1 MFVVWSRET
10 QSSCRAIW
18 LGAKNAETTER
29 AEGESS
35 SSAQPELRL
44 NCCERDNC
52 DKGSVSGDLPSRP
65 LTRPKTNEVA
75 SLGSRTSLNCLNK
88 KSVDIFMM
96 SHNV

>member
-18 LGAKNAETTER
+18 LGAKNAETRR
-29 AEGESS
+29 AEREKAA
-35 SSAQPELRL
+35 AQPELRL

-75 SLGSRTSLNCLNK
+75 SLGSPGTSLNCLNK
-88 KSVDIFMM
+88 KSVDIFIM